1 MVSSCWY
8 NSNRANLLEYTCVVI
23 STRGAHQNGAGWLV
37 TSVNVFCSGSVWLGV
52 RTYVK
57 PTYGQHKN
65 IFTKREAFVT
75 FVLSLE
81 VGTNFNSVI

>member
-23 STRGAHQNGAGWLV
+23 STRDAHQNGAGWLV
-37 TSVNVFCSGSVWLGV
+37 TRCERVCIISMVLWWRCMPS
-52 RTYVK
+52 K
-57 PTYGQHKN
+57 PTYGQHKM

-81 VGTNFNSVI
+81 VGTNLIQ